1 MSIGNYSASPTV
13 VFMGSQ
19 EIPLSVEEF
28 RRRYVSQHVPHISV
42 SNPGLEAVRAD
53 VASAS
58 GGLLMSVL
66 VLPHQIVWLPTLEGY
81 KFQFVPGAY
90 VHANRRP

>member
-1 MSIGNYSASPTV
+1 MRNHSASPTV

-19 EIPLSVEEF
+19 EIPLSVEEYC
-28 RRRYVSQHVPHISV
+28 RRYVPQHVPHILI
-42 SNPGLEAVRAD
+42 SNPELEPVRAD

-66 VLPHQIVWLPTLEGY
+66 MLPRQSVRLPTLEGY
-81 KFQFVPGAY
+81 KFQFAPRAY